1 MSYCVSLNRK
11 SFMWNLTKLDKT
23 ETQWEIF
30 LARKKKK
37 KMKSFANSTFAR
49 NNFLKKKGLFTFS
62 LLFFVPPPS
71 FYPIWNNQ
79 KRVNSWGTLL
89 HIDKNWKLVEL
100 FFSFEFQIKY
110 GGTPPCSWKYW
121 IFKSKWCFG
130 GKVRY
135 TIKVKFSLE
144 KSLQGTLG
152 CCSAEL
158 YVPLNSTLKI
168 IKT

>member
-23 ETQWEIF
+23 EIF

-89 HIDKNWKLVEL
+89 HIDKNGKLVEL
-100 FFSFEFQIKY
+100 FSV
-110 GGTPPCSWKYW
+110 SN
-121 IFKSKWCFG
+121 FKSNMVGHHPVVENIEFLKANGVLEGKSDIQSKWSFRLR
-130 GKVRY
+130 KVCRELWDA
-135 TIKVKFSLE
+135 V
-144 KSLQGTLG
+144 LQNFMFP
-152 CCSAEL
+152 SIQH
-158 YVPLNSTLKI
+158 SR
-168 IKT
+168 

>member
-1 MSYCVSLNRK
+1 MG
-11 SFMWNLTKLDKT
+11 NLFGQK
-23 ETQWEIF
+23 E
-30 LARKKKK
+30 KK
-37 KMKSFANSTFAR
+37 KMKKVLQTLLLLEIISWR
-49 NNFLKKKGLFTFS
+49 RRDFLPFH
-62 LLFFVPPPS
+62 FFLCPPS
-71 FYPIWNNQ
+71 LFEIT
-79 KRVNSWGTLL
+79 KRGSIPEGLYCTLT
-89 HIDKNWKLVEL
+89 KNWKLVEL
-100 FFSFEFQIKY
+100 FFSVSNFKSNMVGHHPVVENIEF
-110 GGTPPCSWKYW
+110 
-121 IFKSKWCFG
+121 FKSKWCFG

>member
-30 LARKKKK
+30 LAWKKKK
-37 KMKSFANSTFAR
+37 DKKKSFANSTFAR

-100 FFSFEFQIKY
+100 FFSV
-110 GGTPPCSWKYW
+110 SN
-121 IFKSKWCFG
+121 FKSNMVGHHPVVENIEFLKAKGVLERKSDIQSKWSFRLR
-130 GKVRY
+130 KVCRELWDA
-135 TIKVKFSLE
+135 V
-144 KSLQGTLG
+144 LQNFMFP
-152 CCSAEL
+152 SIQH
-158 YVPLNSTLKI
+158 SR
-168 IKT
+168 